1 MFICF
6 MMTININILVN
17 QQGID
22 ISTLPPYNFTCICYF
37 IYYIVISTIRSVK
50 FIARLTKAAKW
61 RKVRLKPVSVSIK
74 VLMKCNYKSE
84 KNEEAFIQFLWVS
97 SCAYLSNSIPSAIS
111 RLSFCLPSERGASPR
126 TPISNLQLQ
135 TKVIPSMWKPL
146 LKFPRFS

>member
-1 MFICF
+1 

-37 IYYIVISTIRSVK
+37 IYYIVISTIRAVK

-74 VLMKCNYKSE
+74 VLMKCNYKTE
-84 KNEEAFIQFLWVS
+84 KMRKHLFSIYECELMCLSFEFNPL
-97 SCAYLSNSIPSAIS
+97 CYLSSIFLFAQRKRSFPQEFHLQSAAPNKCNSIDVEA
-111 RLSFCLPSERGASPR
+111 C
-126 TPISNLQLQ
+126 
-135 TKVIPSMWKPL
+135 VH
-146 LKFPRFS
+146 